1 MKKLILSLLILT
13 MVVAVFCSGGV
24 KISADTTAPAEKAVV
39 KTIAT
44 ASSIFPND
52 ISKALMDSTDTN
64 VVSEPAHPTPS
75 VDSEC
80 IIETVEPES
89 VYYHS
94 EIPLSREEQDM
105 LGAACEE
112 FDIPYGIALGL
123 IEKETHFRN
132 ALGDDGAS
140 AGYMQIQ
147 EKWHWDRMG
156 RLGVTDLFDPEGN
169 FRVGCD
175 FLAELYG
182 KYGDW
187 GVALTVYNRGHDP
200 GFISDYAYEV
210 LENYAKWQEL
220 VKTND

>member
-1 MKKLILSLLILT
+1 MKT
-13 MVVAVFCSGGV
+13 MA
-24 KISADTTAPAEKAVV
+24 A
-39 KTIAT
+39 

-52 ISKALMDSTDTN
+52 IPRAPMDTN
-64 VVSEPAHPTPS
+64 VVSEPTCPTPS

-80 IIETVEPES
+80 VIETVEPES
-89 VYYHS
+89 VCYHS

-132 ALGDDGAS
+132 VLGDDGAS
-140 AGYMQIQ
+140 TGYMQIQ
-147 EKWHWDRMG
+147 EKWHWDRME

-182 KYGDW
+182 KYGDL
-187 GVALTVYNRGHDP
+187 GVSLTVYNRGHDP
-200 GFISDYAYEV
+200 GFVSDYAYEV

>member
-1 MKKLILSLLILT
+1 MKKLILSLLTLT
-13 MVVAVFCSGGV
+13 MVVAMFCFGGV
-24 KISADTTAPAEKAVV
+24 EISADTTVPAEKAVV
-39 KTIAT
+39 KTMAA

-52 ISKALMDSTDTN
+52 IPGALMDSTDTN
-64 VVSEPAHPTPS
+64 VVSEC
-75 VDSEC
+75 V
-80 IIETVEPES
+80 IETVEPES

-132 ALGDDGAS
+132 VLGDDGAS
-140 AGYMQIQ
+140 TGYMQIQ
-147 EKWHWDRMG
+147 EKWHWDRME

-200 GFISDYAYEV
+200 GFVSDYAYEV

>member
-1 MKKLILSLLILT
+1 M
-13 MVVAVFCSGGV
+13 MVIAVFCSGVV

-39 KTIAT
+39 KTMTA

-52 ISKALMDSTDTN
+52 IPRVPMDSTDTN
-64 VVSEPAHPTPS
+64 VVSEPTCSAPPI
-75 VDSEC
+75 DSEC
-80 IIETVEPES
+80 VIETVEPES

-105 LGAACEE
+105 LGSACEE
-112 FDIPYGIALGL
+112 FGVPYGMALGL

-132 ALGDDGAS
+132 VLGDDGAS

-147 EKWHWDRMG
+147 EKWHWDRMT
-156 RLGVTDLFDPEGN
+156 RLGVTNLFDPEGN

-187 GVALTVYNRGHDP
+187 GIALTVYNRGHDP
-200 GFISDYAYEV
+200 GFISDYAYDV
-210 LENYAKWQEL
+210 LANYAKWQEL
-220 VKTND
+220 VEIYD